1 MDEGVIRMSLTQTQ
15 PRDAHPAERAFGFG
29 LVFAGI
35 RCILQYAIFP
45 FVLPLVG
52 ISGEVGVQISLA
64 INVVAIVSIL
74 FSIRRLWA
82 VRYKHR
88 VAYSVVAVTALIILS
103 AFIVLD
109 VQTLV

>member
-1 MDEGVIRMSLTQTQ
+1 MTVTQTQ
-15 PRDAHPAERAFGFG
+15 PRDSHPAERAFGFG

-35 RCILQYAIFP
+35 RCVLQYAVFP
-45 FVLPLVG
+45 FVLPLLG
-52 ISGEVGVQISLA
+52 IAGEVGVQISLA
-64 INVVAIVSIL
+64 INVVAIFSIL

-88 VAYSVVAVTALIILS
+88 VAYTVVAVTALVILS